1 VVIARIV
8 RMSGN
13 RAYITL
19 HQIKNQLPKL
29 QNWALSNYDMRTV
42 ALHRDEDASLFV
54 SVAVGVLCLRS
65 IRGLTLCLSRTLPA
79 KTSPT
84 THSAVRVPD
93 VAVVA
98 TQPVER
104 VVSRGET
111 SRAPQRE

>member
-54 SVAVGVLCLRS
+54 SVAVGVC
-65 IRGLTLCLSRTLPA
+65 RTLPA